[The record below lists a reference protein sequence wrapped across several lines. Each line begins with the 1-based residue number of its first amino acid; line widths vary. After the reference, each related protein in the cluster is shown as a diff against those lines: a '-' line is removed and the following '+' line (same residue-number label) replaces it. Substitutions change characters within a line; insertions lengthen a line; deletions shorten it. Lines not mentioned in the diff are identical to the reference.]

1 LYAKLADLEIPA
13 RLIKSV
19 IGSGD
24 RAVHI
29 KGRAVREDDRILLSK
44 ELGRLK
50 VGDVVTFEAT
60 DSFSGKVNG
69 TREISSI
76 GFDQVIQNF
85 QTILDFHISLKPK

>member
-1 LYAKLADLEIPA
+1 MEIPS

-24 RAVHI
+24 HAVHI
-29 KGRAVREDDRILLSK
+29 KGRAVREDDRILVST

-50 VGDVVTFEAT
+50 VGEVITFEAI
-60 DSFSGKVNG
+60 DRFSSPVNG

-76 GFDQVIQNF
+76 ALNEVMQNF
-85 QTILDFHISLKPK
+85 QTILDFSISLKPK